1 LDKSTPT
8 DDEATIN
15 YLLST
20 ALDKIAFFPF
30 AYIMDKWR
38 WDVFDGSVTSADY
51 NCHWWKL
58 RFVQII
64 ISLLLFLILNLTR
77 NIIESSEEYQ
87 GIRSP
92 VTRSEVDFDP
102 GAKYHIAANV
112 EYIRY
117 DVMQLFITFRFKLLT
132 LFLCR
137 YFVSFVIQFQFYKS
151 MCVTAGQYDP
161 HNPSQPLHECD
172 FYRNKEAGAKLGY

>member
-64 ISLLLFLILNLTR
+64 NSIFAIVSYFEFDS

-117 DVMQLFITFRFKLLT
+117 DVMQLFITFRFKL
-132 LFLCR
+132 
-137 YFVSFVIQFQFYKS
+137 
-151 MCVTAGQYDP
+151 
-161 HNPSQPLHECD
+161 
-172 FYRNKEAGAKLGY
+172 